1 MRTRGVAW
9 FKTPM
14 GMCVILVQLIKGSTG
29 LVCHTSV
36 ESLDLG
42 CLLRW
47 DCPHASPNTTY
58 TVQTKTQGDA
68 WQDVPWCVWMS
79 SRSCDVSR
87 VFSNFELYNMI
98 RLGVHASPNSTLWM
112 KPHKFDYSDFTFSPP
127 SISVSWRDECLS
139 VKVHF
144 PCVANRRCSHDGC
157 CPISKLID
165 PWTTV
170 TVYNQLNRFENQSR
184 MVWTQNVVSTV
195 DFSGLSPGQNYCAVA
210 NFSFPTF
217 SIAASPKSSPQCVET
232 VSKSGKLSL
241 MCLGIGLTSLF
252 LLLFLIVFLQKLRNA
267 APKTSENPAK
277 TLPTVSNLV
286 SSVPID
292 PCDIHLDF
300 GNEPVPINSSS
311 SLHFVQ
317 DLTLTPGNRSSS
329 DSVCCDLSTGVVYW
343 DSGGLDSGIGTSIP
357 LV

>member
-1 MRTRGVAW
+1 
-9 FKTPM
+9 M
-14 GMCVILVQLIKGSTG
+14 GMCVVVFQLIKGSTG
-29 LVCHTSV
+29 LVCHTAV

-58 TVQTKTQGDA
+58 TVQTKTQGDP
-68 WQDVPWCVWMS
+68 WQDVPWCVWIS
-79 SRSCDVSR
+79 SRSCDASQ

-98 RLGVHASPNSTLWM
+98 RLGVHANPSSTLWM

-127 SISVSWRDECLS
+127 SISALWRDERLS

-170 TVYNQLNRFENQSR
+170 TVYNQLNRSENQSR
-184 MVWTQNVVSTV
+184 VVWTQDVVSMV
-195 DFSGLSPGQNYCAVA
+195 EFSALSPGQNYCAVA

-232 VSKSGKLSL
+232 VSKSGKLS
-241 MCLGIGLTSLF
+241 MRCLGIGMTSLF
-252 LLLFLIVFLQKLRNA
+252 LLLILIVLLRKLRNA
-267 APKTSENPAK
+267 PPKTSDNQAR
-277 TLPTVSNLV
+277 TLPTVSDRV
-286 SSVPID
+286 SPVPVD
-292 PCDIHLDF
+292 PCDVHLDF
-300 GNEPVPINSSS
+300 GNEQVIINSSS
-311 SLHFVQ
+311 SLHFPQ
-317 DLTLTPGNRSSS
+317 DQTLTEGNMSSS
-329 DSVCCDLSTGVVYW
+329 DSVYYDLGAGVVHW
-343 DSGGLDSGIGTSIP
+343 DTGGLNPKTLDHGISTSIP
-357 LV
+357 LL